1 MSDNKSNRLAI
12 VTGGASG
19 IGLGAV
25 KRFLREGYEVL
36 SLDANKE
43 AGENSIN
50 DLKTD
55 TCVLTVSYS
64 HLTLPTIYSV

>member
-55 TCVLTVSYS
+55 TCV
-64 HLTLPTIYSV
+64 